1 MHFVV
6 VDTHRFLKISRR
18 LYCSRRYC
26 NIYLYLKKIIIN
38 KKKKKLG
45 TLKVLVCFP
54 IIFNKSEKYLR
65 ITVISAVS

>member
-26 NIYLYLKKIIIN
+26 NIHLYLKKKEMN
-38 KKKKKLG
+38 K
-45 TLKVLVCFP
+45 
-54 IIFNKSEKYLR
+54 N
-65 ITVISAVS
+65 

>member
-26 NIYLYLKKIIIN
+26 NIHLYLKKKGN
-38 KKKKKLG
+38 EQKLKKKTGDIKGSCL
-45 TLKVLVCFP
+45 L
-54 IIFNKSEKYLR
+54 SHY
-65 ITVISAVS
+65 S